1 MPIHHEKPPVMGN
14 DSHINEVSLGRGR
27 FDDRKVGM
35 RVVSTC
41 PGCLQHH
48 PELPAASLNCIRLT
62 CEQVCEGLCCC

>member
-1 MPIHHEKPPVMGN
+1 MGN
-14 DSHINEVSLGRGR
+14 DSHINEVSLEEVAV
-27 FDDRKVGM
+27 DNTEVGV

-48 PELPAASLNCIRLT
+48 PELSAASLNCIRLT